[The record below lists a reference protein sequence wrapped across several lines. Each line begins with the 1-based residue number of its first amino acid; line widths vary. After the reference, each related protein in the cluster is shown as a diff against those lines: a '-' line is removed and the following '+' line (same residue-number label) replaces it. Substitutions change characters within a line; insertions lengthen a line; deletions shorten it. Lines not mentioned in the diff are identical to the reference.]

1 MHIMFGNFFSSPLWQ
16 VIVISDWVSKYI
28 ILLGLLIVSIVCT
41 AIIIYK
47 YLQFKKEKTLT
58 IQIVEQIKKAKTL
71 SDIAIISKSYYT
83 STAGNFLA
91 ETLQQ
96 LKEIIN
102 HKNQRAGNPSQS
114 ATLTL
119 EEVDTFEMSLNQQ
132 IDSLLFNE
140 EVYLPVL
147 GTSAAVSPLIGLFG
161 TVWGLIHSF
170 VSISQEKSA
179 DIATVAPG
187 IAAALLTTLAGLVV
201 AIPTMI
207 AFHYFSNEL
216 RKREGM
222 LLEISDAFILIVK
235 QSLTR

>member
-1 MHIMFGNFFSSPLWQ
+1 MFSNFFSSPLWQ
-16 VIVISDWVSKYI
+16 VIVISDWVSKYV
-28 ILLGLLIVSIVCT
+28 ILLGLLIVSIACT

-47 YLQFKKEKTLT
+47 YLQFRKEKTLT
-58 IQIVEQIKKAKTL
+58 IQILEQIKKAKTL
-71 SDIAIISKSYYT
+71 SDIAVISKSYYT
-83 STAGNFLA
+83 SNTGNLLA

-96 LKEIIN
+96 LKEVIN
-102 HKNQRAGNPSQS
+102 HKTQKS
-114 ATLTL
+114 ANSAQPVSLTQD
-119 EEVDTFEMSLNQQ
+119 EIETFEISLNQQ

-140 EVYLPVL
+140 ETYLPVL

-216 RKREGM
+216 RKREGI
-222 LLEISDAFILIVK
+222 LLEISDIFILIVK
-235 QSLTR
+235 QSLAR